1 MVGKGG
7 GECEAAGRIESAI
20 RKQKERSLASHL
32 TLSFYSSWILKRTHR
47 IMNATYNEAAETP
60 SYKCPEVCL

>member
-47 IMNATYNEAAETP
+47 IMNATYN
-60 SYKCPEVCL
+60 